1 MLGERQ
7 LHELL
12 IDNSERADDAGGAA
26 HDKLST
32 TTSTTTTPG
41 ECGPVITGTPP
52 GGGQVGLLMISPWID
67 PNKTD
72 VVDTLNHFSVLK
84 GIEQLFKLPNL
95 GYAKVG
101 ALQGFGLGMFAS
113 SKH

>member
-1 MLGERQ
+1 
-7 LHELL
+7 
-12 IDNSERADDAGGAA
+12 
-26 HDKLST
+26 
-32 TTSTTTTPG
+32 
-41 ECGPVITGTPP
+41 VIIGTPP

-95 GYAKVG
+95 GYARVSS
-101 ALQGFGLGMFAS
+101 LQGFGLGMFAS

>member
-1 MLGERQ
+1 
-7 LHELL
+7 
-12 IDNSERADDAGGAA
+12 
-26 HDKLST
+26 
-32 TTSTTTTPG
+32 
-41 ECGPVITGTPP
+41 VITGTPP

>member
-1 MLGERQ
+1 
-7 LHELL
+7 
-12 IDNSERADDAGGAA
+12 
-26 HDKLST
+26 
-32 TTSTTTTPG
+32 
-41 ECGPVITGTPP
+41 
-52 GGGQVGLLMISPWID
+52 MISPWIE